1 MRSSGQVPDAVRAA
15 VFRALPAGYVVLGP
29 EQIVLDATDEF
40 LRLVGRHRAD
50 LVGRPQSEVFPP
62 GPGSLPEL
70 CERVLAHRLPDAV
83 PLVRHDLPHDLRH
96 EDAPEPAERWWSLTA
111 TPVLDADGRVQAV
124 VGGAQDVTASVLEHR
139 RTGLTGH
146 HAALDTSLRT
156 ALDTSLR
163 SRVQDSR
170 EVSALADVGLRLSAA
185 RTLDDV
191 VRVVSQGLTTLGAD
205 GSGIAVP
212 AEDGGWRLVG
222 SNAFDDDY
230 RARWE
235 HVPHDS
241 PLPVCHSARTGERLL
256 LPDAATA
263 DAYHPVMPAVRE
275 QSGRNAW
282 ALFPLVVGGGV
293 LGALAVAW
301 TQDHTCSADE
311 LELLEGFAAQCAQAV
326 ERIGSERVAEDEV
339 RAVRRMAET
348 LQRSL
353 LTQPPLREGLQL
365 ATRYQPAARGAQVG
379 GDWFDAFPTRSGG
392 TVLVV
397 GDVSGHDQTAAAAM
411 SQVRNLVRGISYD
424 GDDRPANLLARL
436 DQAMAGLGL
445 ETLTTAVLAVLDAP
459 VNGVAGRRL
468 RWANAGHLPP
478 LLRHPDG
485 RVERLGPSG
494 DLLLG
499 LDPTTVRREHTVTL
513 VPGDVLVLYTDGL
526 VERRDGDLDDGIA
539 TVADALAAPDGV
551 TAGAWADFLLGT
563 LGPAGTADDT
573 ALLVVR
579 IETDT
584 SPDTLRSPA
593 GDPQEIVLPA
603 DPRSVRDARR
613 LARRCCHRSG
623 LPDSVAET
631 AELLTSELVT
641 NAIVHGRSDT
651 RVRITATPDLVH
663 VEVSDDNDRRPLLQ
677 APDDDALSGRGLSML
692 ETSASRWGV
701 DDADIGKVVWF
712 TLDAV

>member
-1 MRSSGQVPDAVRAA
+1 MRSAGQVTDAVRTA
-15 VFRALPAGYVVLGP
+15 VFRALPAAYVVLSP
-29 EQIVLDATDEF
+29 EQVVLDVTDEF
-40 LRLVGRHRAD
+40 LRLLRRDRAD
-50 LVGRPQSEVFPP
+50 LVGRPQSEVLPP
-62 GPGSLPEL
+62 GPGSLSEL
-70 CERVLAHRLPDAV
+70 CERVLTRRVPDAV
-83 PLVRHDLPHDLRH
+83 PLVRHDLGP
-96 EDAPEPAERWWSLTA
+96 EDAPGAGERWWSLTA
-111 TPVLDADGRVQAV
+111 TPVLDAEGRVQVV
-124 VGGAQDVTASVLEHR
+124 VGGVQDVTGS
-139 RTGLTGH
+139 
-146 HAALDTSLRT
+146 RT
-156 ALDTSLR
+156 AL
-163 SRVQDSR
+163 SRATAHDRAQDSR
-170 EVSALADVGLRLSAA
+170 GVSALADVGLRLSAA

-191 VRVVSQGLTTLGAD
+191 VRVVSHGLGTLGAD

-222 SNAFDDDY
+222 SNAFDGDY

-263 DAYHPVMPAVRE
+263 DAHHPVMPGVRE
-275 QSGRNAW
+275 QSGRDAW

-301 TQDHTCSADE
+301 TQDHTCGADE

-326 ERIGSERVAEDEV
+326 ERIGSERVAEDEA

-353 LTQPPLREGLQL
+353 LTQPPVREGIRL

-411 SQVRNLVRGISYD
+411 SQVRNLVRGIGYD

-436 DQAMAGLGL
+436 DQTMAGLGL
-445 ETLTTAVLAVLDAP
+445 ETLATAVLAVLDAP

-478 LLRHPDG
+478 LLRHLDG

-499 LDPTTVRREHTVTL
+499 LDPATVRREHTVTL

-526 VERRDGDLDDGIA
+526 VERRGGDLDDGIA

-551 TAGAWADFLLGT
+551 TADAWADFLLGT

-579 IETDT
+579 VETDT

-623 LPDSVAET
+623 LPDSIAET

-651 RVRITATPDLVH
+651 RVRITATHDLVH
-663 VEVSDDNDRRPLLQ
+663 VEVSDDNDRRPSLQ

-712 TLDAV
+712 TLEAV